1 MLIFCKN
8 RAILNLQNI
17 KGGFTMKTVGD
28 LIAFLKGLYELI
40 LDFFNKFIKKDEEE
54 TTAQA

>member
-1 MLIFCKN
+1 
-8 RAILNLQNI
+8 
-17 KGGFTMKTVGD
+17 MKTVGD

-40 LDFFNKFIKKDEEE
+40 LDFFNKFIKKDEESE